1 MPLKTGIPV
10 LQGGE
15 DVNKRILR
23 TRVMVIANI
32 LFMLKEASAD
42 DIARISGY
50 KKSVSND
57 TLSYLSSGYY
67 GVNFV
72 DGMWKWA
79 AENSPTG
86 VTWLAD
92 FIKSKQ
98 RALDVAREA
107 KNEAEYKKYVTDDG
121 ARGRATPR
129 TRNRYAGDLYDDDP
143 HITDEDKEWMEYWN
157 PKNRM
162 ARAMGR
168 RYDD

>member
-1 MPLKTGIPV
+1 
-10 LQGGE
+10 
-15 DVNKRILR
+15 
-23 TRVMVIANI
+23 MVIANI
-32 LFMLKEASAD
+32 LFMLKEASAE

-50 KKSVSND
+50 KKSVSFD

-86 VTWLAD
+86 VTWFAD
-92 FIKSKQ
+92 FNKSKQ
-98 RALDVAREA
+98 RALDVDREA

-121 ARGRATPR
+121 AGAGGRATAR
-129 TRNRYAGDLYDDDP
+129 TRNRYTEDLCEDDP
-143 HITDEDKEWMEYWN
+143 YITAEDKEWMEYWS
-157 PKNRM
+157 PKNR
-162 ARAMGR
+162 AERAMGR

>member
-1 MPLKTGIPV
+1 M
-10 LQGGE
+10 
-15 DVNKRILR
+15 NKRILR

-32 LFMLKEASAD
+32 LFMLKKASAD

-50 KKSVSND
+50 KKSESND
-57 TLSYLSSGYY
+57 TLSYLSSGCY

-72 DGMWKWA
+72 GGMWKWVG
-79 AENSPTG
+79 ESSPTG
-86 VTWLAD
+86 STWFAD

-98 RALDVAREA
+98 RALDAAREA
-107 KNEAEYKKYVTDDG
+107 KKEAEYKKYVTDDEAG
-121 ARGRATPR
+121 AGKRAAPR
-129 TRNRYAGDLYDDDP
+129 TRNRYTGDLCEDDP
-143 HITDEDKEWMEYWN
+143 YITEEDKEWMEYWN